1 MKRHVVWIP
10 LLLSVALVGCEPT
23 KQARQEALPR
33 PVLVATVHYEPRE
46 RAQALPGIIKARTE
60 SELGFRVGGRL
71 DVRLVDAGAFV
82 RKGEPLA
89 YLDKSDFQ
97 LQLEQAEAEL
107 SAAQA
112 TLVQAEAEEKRVTSL
127 TRQGWSASADFDK
140 AKSAADQARSAAL
153 RAERAVSLARN
164 ALGYATLTADADGVV
179 SAVEAEP
186 GQVVAAGAPVVRLA
200 RTDVKEAAVAAPE
213 NLVERLRSAKARV
226 EYWALPGV
234 STEAK
239 LRELSP
245 NADPMTRTYAARF
258 SLPDAP
264 AAARLGMSVTVT
276 LEDGAAALAR
286 IPVGALFDTGQGPS
300 VWTVDRAAGAIAA
313 TPVVVSSYDADSAYV
328 ASGLPEG
335 AEIVALGVHKL
346 DAKQKVRIVEN
357 LAGL

>member
-1 MKRHVVWIP
+1 MKRR
-10 LLLSVALVGCEPT
+10 VALVGCLLAGALAACNAP
-23 KQARQEALPR
+23 KQARQDAPLR
-33 PVLVATVHYEPRE
+33 PVLVAAVHYQPRE
-46 RAQALPGIIKARTE
+46 RALALPGVVKARTE
-60 SELGFRVGGRL
+60 SELAFRVGGRL
-71 DVRLVDAGAFV
+71 DVRVVDAGAFV
-82 RKGEPLA
+82 KKGEALA

-97 LQLEQAEAEL
+97 LQLEQAQAEL
-107 SAAQA
+107 AAA
-112 TLVQAEAEEKRVTSL
+112 RAALVQAEAEEKRVTSL

-140 AKSAADQARSAAL
+140 AKSNADQARSAVS
-153 RAERAVSLARN
+153 RSERAVSLAEN

-200 RTDVKEAAVAAPE
+200 RTDVKEAAVAVPE
-213 NLVERLRSAKARV
+213 NLVDRVRAAKAGV

-234 STEAK
+234 ETAAK

-276 LEDGAAALAR
+276 LADDAMALAR
-286 IPVGALFDTGQGPS
+286 VPVGALFDVGRGPE
-300 VWTVDRAAGAIAA
+300 VWTVDRASGALTAK
-313 TPVVVSSYDADSAYV
+313 PVVVTAYDSDSAFIVSGV
-328 ASGLPEG
+328 AEG
-335 AEIVALGVHKL
+335 AEIVTLGVHKL
-346 DAKQKVRIVEN
+346 DVKEKVRVVEN